1 MPAMRYAR
9 PRAKFGTFARKSPD
23 FPAFLLPFLLVSP
36 AAAHPATGE
45 GDGAGWSIALD
56 VLLPLLLLAALYLAG
71 WWRRHDAGQPVSAL
85 RHIGFFGGLLAL
97 LLALQSPVDGL
108 AEELF
113 FVHQVQHLLLRMIGP
128 MLLALSAP
136 QALLVAG
143 MPLPLRRRL
152 LAPLAAAAPRR
163 LLAPFLGPVPLT
175 LLFIGSLYFW
185 QIPYFHELALERAG
199 VHYAMH
205 VSMLAAGLL
214 FWWRIFDLRP
224 PPRGLRFGARAAM
237 LCFVIL
243 SNILLGA
250 STTFT
255 GGILYP
261 GYGEGGLH
269 FGYTPLADQQMGG
282 ITIWIPSSMMTVL
295 AAILVIHRFG
305 RDETRR
311 FLRSLAGGR
320 RPAVAPTADRSRSN
334 RALALGFAAFALAAF
349 LGAFAVGIIYGMVD
363 RG

>member
-1 MPAMRYAR
+1 MRYAR
-9 PRAKFGTFARKSPD
+9 PRAKDRSFARNSPD
-23 FPAFLLPFLLVSP
+23 FRAFLLPFLLASP

-45 GDGAGWSIALD
+45 GDGAGWPVTADIA
-56 VLLPLLLLAALYLAG
+56 LPLLLLAVLYLAG
-71 WWRRHDAGQPVSAL
+71 WWRRRNAGQPLSPL
-85 RHIGFFGGLLAL
+85 RPIGFFGGLLAL
-97 LLALQSPVDGL
+97 FLALQSPVDEL

-113 FVHQVQHLLLRMIGP
+113 FVHQIQHLLLRMIGP

-143 MPLPLRRRL
+143 MPVPLRRRI
-152 LAPLAAAAPRR
+152 LAPLAAATAPRR
-163 LLAPFLGPVPLT
+163 LLAPLLGPVPLT
-175 LLFIGSLYFW
+175 VLFIGSLYFW
-185 QIPYFHELALERAG
+185 QIPYFHELALARTA

-205 VSMLAAGLL
+205 ISMLAAGLL

-224 PPRGLRFGARAAM
+224 PPQGLRFGARAAM

-261 GYGEGGLH
+261 AYGEGGLH

-282 ITIWIPSSMMTVL
+282 ITIWIPSSMMSVL

-311 FLRSLAGGR
+311 FLRSLAGGDR
-320 RPAVAPTADRSRSN
+320 AAEPRAADRSRSN

-349 LGAFAVGIIYGMVD
+349 LGAFAVGILYGMVG